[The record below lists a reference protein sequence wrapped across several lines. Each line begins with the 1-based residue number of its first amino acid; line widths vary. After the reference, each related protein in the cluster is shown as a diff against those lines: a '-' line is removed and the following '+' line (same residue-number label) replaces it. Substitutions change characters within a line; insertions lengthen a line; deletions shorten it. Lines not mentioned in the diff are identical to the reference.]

1 MIDGKAP
8 PSSQATILRDCRS
21 NSRRGARD
29 FRGRV
34 ASLRHA
40 LNQREVG
47 KGIGGGGTYVVSDVI
62 PK

>member
-40 LNQREVG
+40 QREVG
-47 KGIGGGGTYVVSDVI
+47 KGMGGTYVVSDVI

>member
-8 PSSQATILRDCRS
+8 PSSHATILRDCRS

-47 KGIGGGGTYVVSDVI
+47 KGMGGGGLML
-62 PK
+62 